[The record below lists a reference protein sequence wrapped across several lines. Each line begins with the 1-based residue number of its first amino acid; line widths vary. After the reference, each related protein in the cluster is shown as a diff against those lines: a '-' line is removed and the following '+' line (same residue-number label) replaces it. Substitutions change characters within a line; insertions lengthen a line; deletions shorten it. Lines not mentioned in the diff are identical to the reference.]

1 MTQTVL
7 IIDDEADIRTF
18 LTVAL
23 RKAGYATLAAKNG
36 DEGLQM
42 VIEHKPDLIVLDL
55 MMPRKSGPDLYRNL
69 VDQKELGEIPVII
82 VSGLSGKKDLYPIE
96 PAAVFDKPI
105 DPKAFI
111 SAVKEALLR

>member
-1 MTQTVL
+1 MSQTVL
-7 IIDDEADIRTF
+7 VIDDEADIRVF

-36 DEGLQM
+36 DEGLKM

-55 MMPRKSGPDLYRNL
+55 MMPRKSGPDLYRGL
-69 VDQKELGEIPVII
+69 VDQEELAKIPVII
-82 VSGLSGKKDLYPIE
+82 VSGLSSKEDLYPIE
-96 PAAVFDKPI
+96 PTAIFDKPI

-111 SAVKEALLR
+111 AAVKAALAC